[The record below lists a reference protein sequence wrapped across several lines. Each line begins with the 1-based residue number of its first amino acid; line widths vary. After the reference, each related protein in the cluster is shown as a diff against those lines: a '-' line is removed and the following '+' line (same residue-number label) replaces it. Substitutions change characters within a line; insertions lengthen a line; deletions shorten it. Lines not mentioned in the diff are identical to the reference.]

1 MPQSAFQKGVLFTI
15 TATIMLA
22 SLDVSAKYLL
32 ESYSLYQTGFLRSL
46 IGFLL
51 ISVYVLATKSAPKL
65 KTRKIHL
72 HLIRA
77 VIVTFLLLAVYYAIA
92 SIPLVEVE
100 AIGHAAPFF
109 VALFSPLFLGE
120 KVTRHSWIAI
130 AIGFLGILVILR
142 PDPTRFHL
150 AHILMVV
157 AAASYAAMIMI
168 ARKLTETDSILALNF
183 YIYPLGAIVLGF
195 LTIGNWT
202 PPALIHWFYF
212 VLMGICGTITIV
224 LFTAAIKYIEATLVA
239 TLDYLLL
246 VWVTIPGYLYWGE
259 YPDLITSIGIFLI
272 VCSGI
277 YVVRHSARKTDE
289 SIVQTTDH

>member
-1 MPQSAFQKGVLFTI
+1 MPQSAFQKGVLLTI

-22 SLDVSAKYLL
+22 SLDVFAKYLL
-32 ESYSLYQTGFLRSL
+32 ESYSLYQTGFLRAL

-51 ISVYVLATKSAPKL
+51 ISIYVLATKSTHKL
-65 KTRKIHL
+65 KTGKIHL
-72 HLIRA
+72 HLVRA
-77 VIVTFLLLAVYYAIA
+77 VIVTFLLISVYYAIA

-120 KVTRHSWIAI
+120 KVTRHSWVAI
-130 AIGFLGILVILR
+130 AIGFLGILIILR

-150 AHILMVV
+150 AHMLMVI

-168 ARKLTETDSILALNF
+168 ARKLTETDSMLALNF
-183 YIYPLGAIVLGF
+183 YIYPLATVVLGF

-202 PPALIHWFYF
+202 SPTLIHWLYF

-246 VWVTIPGYLYWGE
+246 IWVTILGYLYWGE
-259 YPDLITSIGIFLI
+259 YPDFVTSIGILLI

-277 YVVRHSARKTDE
+277 YIVRHSARKTDE
-289 SIVQTTDH
+289 SIVKTTDH